1 MQREHTDRYPDLVK
15 NLSYFVSSSILF
27 ENRHHHS

>member
-1 MQREHTDRYPDLVK
+1 MQRKHTDRYPDLVRY
-15 NLSYFVSSSILF
+15 LSYFVRRSILF